1 MKKVSVD
8 QHTLKENKAKVDVTL
23 FEPPIIIWGDDND
36 ELQRVF
42 QLEIGN
48 NARVVYRPEYPLPSG
63 ATVYVELYE

>member
-8 QHTLKENKAKVDVTL
+8 QITLKNNKSKVDVTL
-23 FEPPIIIWGDDND
+23 FEPPIVLWEYD
-36 ELQRVF
+36 EEIQRVF

-48 NARVVYRPEYPLPSG
+48 NARVVYRPESPLPSG